1 MTQAGLTYYIDPV
14 THRICSTIDGKES
27 LLQSVYKAL
36 GTEKYGYLIYDW
48 LYGLDMEPF
57 IGQDLEYIRTHVET
71 YITDCLMQDD
81 RILSITNLTVE
92 QQSVDSCLATFD
104 IVSTEGTIERVTKD
118 FNYG

>member
-14 THRICSTIDGKES
+14 THHICSTIDGKEA

-36 GTEKYGYLIYDW
+36 TTEKYGYLIYGW

-57 IGQDLEYIRTHVET
+57 IAQDLEYIQTHIQR
-71 YITDCLMQDD
+71 YIEDCLLQDD
-81 RILSITNLTVE
+81 RILSITNLQVE
-92 QQSVDSCLATFD
+92 QQSTDSCLCVFD
-104 IVSTEGTIERVTKD
+104 IVSTEGIIERVTKD